1 MDENTT
7 PAEVTITDE
16 STPSEVLEAGLTIVR
31 ETLDHLYRA
40 GLLSGYA
47 AVLDP
52 DPEVSPEMGTM
63 LVSCCVG
70 HAAQCLHPRLVDTS
84 GDESLRAASAAVA
97 ARELLDMFRG
107 SFPTMPEAG
116 PQERR
121 TDAEDEIKEADAEAA
136 YATLRSVTGKAL
148 RNFPGSGTDDPE
160 DARWEAENG
169 IGTACRKCDE
179 LIGTGTFHTGPC
191 EPYEGARGG
200 YYDPT
205 GEMGNGYEEGTGL
218 YL

>member
-16 STPSEVLEAGLTIVR
+16 STPQEVLEAGLTIVR

-84 GDESLRAASAAVA
+84 GDESLRAASAAMA

-107 SFPTMPEAG
+107 DFPTMPEAG
-116 PQERR
+116 PEERR

-148 RNFPGSGTDDPE
+148 RNFPGGDLFNRPSSV
-160 DARWEAENG
+160 
-169 IGTACRKCDE
+169 ACRKCDE

-191 EPYEGARGG
+191 EPYEG
-200 YYDPT
+200 T
-205 GEMGNGYEEGTGL
+205 GM